1 MKQAI
6 KFAVALGLLI
16 LMGVGVL
23 IGFLFTIGHAVARMM
38 GAI

>member
-23 IGFLFTIGHAVARMM
+23 IMSIWSIIS
-38 GAI
+38 AIAWLVGQ